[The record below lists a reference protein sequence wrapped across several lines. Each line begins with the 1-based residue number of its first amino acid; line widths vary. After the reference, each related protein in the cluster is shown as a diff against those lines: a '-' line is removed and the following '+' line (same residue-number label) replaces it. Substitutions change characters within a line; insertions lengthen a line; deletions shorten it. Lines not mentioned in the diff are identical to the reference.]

1 MTQITCMPADYDCIG
16 VGLNVMIW
24 IEFEFIL
31 TLCTRISDS
40 WDPVSDQNRPFYVY
54 HSDAIVVNQYEID
67 FDFGSVGLRPMRNF
81 RQTHICLT
89 RRTGLASVT
98 WIRDDDVSK
107 PACCVTPV
115 IKPHDDSTC
124 EFSSNSASRIYTLEL
139 DLNQLKFW
147 IHDTRFCEYHQK
159 QSYLI
164 LFNFQGIFFTGEV
177 AVWIEG
183 THLSYSFVLV
193 VTRETS
199 IKFDGVTFVSAAL
212 DSARKTYLHRP
223 RTGVTSFLH

>member
-1 MTQITCMPADYDCIG
+1 M
-16 VGLNVMIW
+16 
-24 IEFEFIL
+24 
-31 TLCTRISDS
+31 
-40 WDPVSDQNRPFYVY
+40 
-54 HSDAIVVNQYEID
+54 VNQYEID
-67 FDFGSVGLRPMRNF
+67 FDFGSVGLRPIRNF

-98 WIRDDDVSK
+98 WIHDDDVSK

-124 EFSSNSASRIYTLEL
+124 GFSSNSASRIYTLEL

-164 LFNFQGIFFTGEV
+164 LFNFQGIFLTGEV

-183 THLSYSFVLV
+183 THLSYSLVLV

-199 IKFDGVTFVSAAL
+199 IHFDGVVQWQCKKDVSPSLTHWSYVFLALTHWNVTAFVL
-212 DSARKTYLHRP
+212 DLRCVR
-223 RTGVTSFLH
+223 

>member
-1 MTQITCMPADYDCIG
+1 MFIIPTRSWWINMKLILILDLLGSDPYVTSDKHTC
-16 VGLNVMIW
+16 
-24 IEFEFIL
+24 
-31 TLCTRISDS
+31 
-40 WDPVSDQNRPFYVY
+40 
-54 HSDAIVVNQYEID
+54 
-67 FDFGSVGLRPMRNF
+67 
-81 RQTHICLT
+81 ICLT
-89 RRTGLASVT
+89 RSTGLASVT
-98 WIRDDDVSK
+98 WIHDDDVSK

-164 LFNFQGIFFTGEV
+164 LFNFQGIFLTGEV

-199 IKFDGVTFVSAAL
+199 IHFDGVVQWQCKKDVSPSLTHWSYVFLALTHWNVTAFVSDL
-212 DSARKTYLHRP
+212 RCVR
-223 RTGVTSFLH
+223 

>member
-1 MTQITCMPADYDCIG
+1 MFIIPTRSW
-16 VGLNVMIW
+16 W
-24 IEFEFIL
+24 INMKLIL
-31 TLCTRISDS
+31 ILDLLGSD
-40 WDPVSDQNRPFYVY
+40 PYVY
-54 HSDAIVVNQYEID
+54 IY
-67 FDFGSVGLRPMRNF
+67 NF

-98 WIRDDDVSK
+98 WIHDDDVSK

-164 LFNFQGIFFTGEV
+164 LFNFQGIFLTGEV

-199 IKFDGVTFVSAAL
+199 IHFDGVVQWQCKKDVSPN
-212 DSARKTYLHRP
+212 RP
-223 RTGVTSFLH
+223 MLWCSWRRNTRHN

>member
-1 MTQITCMPADYDCIG
+1 MNALYLFIHFYWLTQITCMPVDYDCIG
-16 VGLNVMIW
+16 VGLNVKIW

-31 TLCTRISDS
+31 TLCTGTLYRIKIAVFLCWSFRRD
-40 WDPVSDQNRPFYVY
+40 RGE
-54 HSDAIVVNQYEID
+54 YEID
-67 FDFGSVGLRPMRNF
+67 FDFGSVGLRSMRNF
-81 RQTHICLT
+81 RQTHTCLT

-98 WIRDDDVSK
+98 WIHDDDVSK

-164 LFNFQGIFFTGEV
+164 LFNFQGIFF
-177 AVWIEG
+177 
-183 THLSYSFVLV
+183 
-193 VTRETS
+193 
-199 IKFDGVTFVSAAL
+199 
-212 DSARKTYLHRP
+212 
-223 RTGVTSFLH
+223 

>member
-1 MTQITCMPADYDCIG
+1 M
-16 VGLNVMIW
+16 
-24 IEFEFIL
+24 
-31 TLCTRISDS
+31 
-40 WDPVSDQNRPFYVY
+40 
-54 HSDAIVVNQYEID
+54 VNQYEID
-67 FDFGSVGLRPMRNF
+67 FDFGSVGLRPIRNF

-98 WIRDDDVSK
+98 WIHDDDVSK

-164 LFNFQGIFFTGEV
+164 LFNFQGIFLTGEV

-193 VTRETS
+193 VTRDTLRWSSAVTVQERRIS
-199 IKFDGVTFVSAAL
+199 IAHALELRLSCTNPLKCHGVCV
-212 DSARKTYLHRP
+212 RP
-223 RTGVTSFLH
+223 AMCEIGLCCDVADDAIPDITRPSRQK

>member
-1 MTQITCMPADYDCIG
+1 MFIIPTRSW
-16 VGLNVMIW
+16 W
-24 IEFEFIL
+24 INMKLIL
-31 TLCTRISDS
+31 ILDLLGSD
-40 WDPVSDQNRPFYVY
+40 PYAY
-54 HSDAIVVNQYEID
+54 
-67 FDFGSVGLRPMRNF
+67 NF

-98 WIRDDDVSK
+98 WIRDNDVSK

-115 IKPHDDSTC
+115 IKAHDDSTC

-164 LFNFQGIFFTGEV
+164 LFNFQGIFLTGEV

-199 IKFDGVTFVSAAL
+199 IQFDGVVQWQCKKDVFPSLTHWSYVFLAL
-212 DSARKTYLHRP
+212 QNPLKCHGVCVRP
-223 RTGVTSFLH
+223 AMCQIGLCCDVADDAIPTTRPSRQK